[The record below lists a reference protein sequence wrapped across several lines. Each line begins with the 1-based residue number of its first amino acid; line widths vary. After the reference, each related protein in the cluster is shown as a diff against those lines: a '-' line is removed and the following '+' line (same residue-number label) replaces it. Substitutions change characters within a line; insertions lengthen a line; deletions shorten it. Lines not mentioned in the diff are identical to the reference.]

1 MLTNKIKMNAK
12 ELAEMRKKHEKEYL
26 TRIDAYYVNKN
37 QRKANKTRLT
47 VKECAS
53 VIEARRNREKVEKFR
68 ENTDEYKVNRVSKFK
83 NRHCVLFTTNS
94 NESNAIMEL
103 ATYAVNSVLKSKRMN
118 GSELPDIL
126 RSGGLVGYLEL
137 ADLVSEAYI
146 SVSYNWNKYCSLGLL
161 INPAKQLVQR
171 RLNKVQYD
179 LIMNRALES
188 VHGWAGWTNPFKS
201 VFDKDKIVYAYDK
214 LSDREKLYFTAWLS
228 VKGTDFG
235 RKPKLSEIRD
245 LTGDNAVRQTI
256 AKRYKNM
263 LYSLR
268 KYLTEYDLVKKYGFL
283 NTGETIRHYS
293 KEKPTRVIRIDYN
306 PTKTNSAE
314 LKPFK
319 PLSFYTEQ
327 AEMQRLE
334 KVATKRNKYNNYN
347 VLLNISVN
355 IMLDT
360 IESIKFELAG
370 TTPHDV
376 VKNLPVIKRH
386 MNFWRNA
393 EKAHNSDFNY
403 KR

>member
-1 MLTNKIKMNAK
+1 MLLGTKGKEIKKSQSEQAISING
-12 ELAEMRKKHEKEYL
+12 
-26 TRIDAYYVNKN
+26 YYVNES
-37 QRKANKTRLT
+37 QRDANKTRWT

-68 ENTDEYKVNRVSKFK
+68 ENTDEYKVNRVSRFK
-83 NRHCVLFTTNS
+83 SKHCALFTTHS

-126 RSGGLVGYLEL
+126 RTGGLVGYLEL

-201 VFDKDKIVYAYDK
+201 VFDQDKIVYAYDK

-235 RKPKLSEIRD
+235 RKPTLSEIRD

-256 AKRYKNM
+256 ARRYKEM
-263 LYSLR
+263 LISMR
-268 KYLTEYDLVKKYGFL
+268 KYLAEYDLVKKYGFL
-283 NTGETIRHYS
+283 NTGETIRHYI
-293 KEKPTRVIRIDYN
+293 KEKPTRIIRIDFKQTKHNSNESKPYN
-306 PTKTNSAE
+306 
-314 LKPFK
+314 
-319 PLSFYTEQ
+319 PLSFYTNQTENRMNEEL
-327 AEMQRLE
+327 A
-334 KVATKRNKYNNYN
+334 KVAGYTLSKARYTVDTTPKPTI
-347 VLLNISVN
+347 LLNIRVN
-355 IMLDT
+355 TTTLNSTKAELMYTNTTKADIDK
-360 IESIKFELAG
+360 SKVDVKFYRIVENA
-370 TTPHDV
+370 
-376 VKNLPVIKRH
+376 
-386 MNFWRNA
+386 RNA
-393 EKAHNSDFNY
+393 TFNV
-403 KR
+403 K